1 MHCLLVFI
9 FRDVRNVH
17 RKTSFGPT
25 IYVTSFFGWTFDS
38 TRFKCPE
45 QIFPINSLSK
55 TDRQTFDRLVK
66 SFGNP
71 NKKLNIKYYKDQKR
85 NSQSIK
91 TDWEKIVP
99 NK

>member
-1 MHCLLVFI
+1 MNYFKNLGSFSDIILKIYSFVFCLLLFI

-38 TRFKCPE
+38 TRFKCTE

-71 NKKLNIKYYKDQKR
+71 NK
-85 NSQSIK
+85 
-91 TDWEKIVP
+91 
-99 NK
+99 

>member
-1 MHCLLVFI
+1 MLLFI